1 MTRWRANPDA
11 LAATL
16 AEGAVLL
23 NLRTNRYHSLNATGT
38 RIWALLLEGRAE
50 DEIVRTLSAEY
61 DVSEQV
67 ARDETRALIA
77 SLNDAGL
84 LVEDAG

>member
-1 MTRWRANPDA
+1 LTRYRAGADA

-50 DEIVRTLSAEY
+50 EEIVQTLVTEY
-61 DVSEQV
+61 TVADPV

-77 SLNDAGL
+77 SLNEAGL
-84 LVEDAG
+84 LAEDAN

>member
-1 MTRWRANPDA
+1 MTRWRATPDA

-50 DEIVRTLSAEY
+50 DEIVRTLSTEY
-61 DVSEQV
+61 TVEESL
-67 ARDETRALIA
+67 ARAETRALIA
-77 SLNDAGL
+77 ALDDAGL
-84 LVEDAG
+84 LVEDAN

>member
-1 MTRWRANPDA
+1 MTRWRATPDA

-61 DVSEQV
+61 TVEESL
-67 ARDETRALIA
+67 ARAETRALIA
-77 SLNDAGL
+77 ALDDAGL
-84 LVEDAG
+84 LVEDAN

>member
-1 MTRWRANPDA
+1 MSRWRASPDA

-50 DEIVRTLSAEY
+50 DEIVQTLSAEY
-61 DVSEQV
+61 SVEVPV

-77 SLNDAGL
+77 ALNDAGL
-84 LVEDAG
+84 LAEDAS